1 MLIDPST
8 KSNLRTISKT
18 LPLSVAM
25 AFTLVACGGGGGGG
39 GSDPAAAPPPAP
51 TPAPPAPAPAPGPGS
66 AAFMQGVLLGS
77 PFMHAQSYDSAELAL
92 ASGQLSGLPRSAWSS
107 ANRAEPDQWAVSAA
121 TGSSAD
127 LVRQDWVGNID
138 FFDRKSLTR
147 TGGFSI
153 GNLPNT
159 NQPKF
164 YSIAKPSPDGQHV
177 LAYWK
182 ADYRDDRPVLAV
194 FDRAGNVVQ
203 QGVSIDYDPSFYWN
217 AFDWL
222 PDGRYLLLAGTT
234 LAVGTV
240 GNTTMTTIQVT
251 PPAGVGTGGAEMSV
265 SPDGTKIA
273 WKLAINLPD
282 QNGVQQGR
290 GVLFISDLQAG
301 TFRQLTTLSSRAQAS
316 DGEIAHSNAVWSPD
330 GQYLAFSI
338 AYPQSGLAIPIS
350 ECPAELVLPVS
361 SPTVAIDGLNDPAS
375 EHFQAVDPSTG
386 KTSPVQSCYQQVSW
400 FATP

>member
-1 MLIDPST
+1 
-8 KSNLRTISKT
+8 
-18 LPLSVAM
+18 M
-25 AFTLVACGGGGGGG
+25 AFMLAACGGGGGGG
-39 GSDPAAAPPPAP
+39 GGTDPAASPPPAP
-51 TPAPPAPAPAPGPGS
+51 VPAPAPAPAPGPGGS
-66 AAFMQGVLLGS
+66 AFMQGVLVGS
-77 PFMHAQSYDSAELAL
+77 PFMHATEYDSAELAL
-92 ASGQLSGLPRSAWSS
+92 ASGQLAGLPRSAWSS
-107 ANRAEPDQWAVSAA
+107 ANRAEPDQWAINAS
-121 TGSSAD
+121 TGSTAD
-127 LVRQDWVGNID
+127 LVRQDWVGNIE
-138 FFDRKSLTR
+138 FFDRKTLAR
-147 TGGFSI
+147 TGGFFI

-159 NQPKF
+159 NQPRF

-182 ADYRDDRPVLAV
+182 ADYHDDQPVLAV

-203 QGVSIDYDPSFYWN
+203 QGISIAYDASLYWN

-222 PDGRYLLLAGTT
+222 PDGRYLFLAGTT
-234 LAVGTV
+234 LAIGTV
-240 GNTTMTTIQVT
+240 GSSSFTTIQVT
-251 PPAGVGTGGAEMSV
+251 PPSGVGTGGAEMSV

-282 QNGVQQGR
+282 QNGIEEGR
-290 GVLFISDLQAG
+290 GVLFISDTQAG

-338 AYPQSGLAIPIS
+338 AYPQNGLAIPTS

-361 SPTVAIDGLNDPAS
+361 SPLVAIDGLNDPAS

-386 KTSPVQSCYQQVSW
+386 KTTAVQSCFQQVSW
-400 FATP
+400 FAP